1 MGDEYDDNIS
11 LGLDGILS
19 KKTKV
24 LAYDNQ
30 LQKSHLTG
38 ESEID
43 LDNKF
48 DEFSKNS
55 VSAREDLSIG
65 HIQND
70 VLEWLQILKGQIRL
84 SEEMV
89 GGEYSQQ

>member
-1 MGDEYDDNIS
+1 MGDEYDENIS
-11 LGLDGILS
+11 LGLNEILS

-30 LQKSHLTG
+30 LQKSQLTG

-55 VSAREDLSIG
+55 ESVRED
-65 HIQND
+65 
-70 VLEWLQILKGQIRL
+70 
-84 SEEMV
+84 
-89 GGEYSQQ
+89 